1 MKYDLNFEI
10 DELVKKTTSLPKEI
24 EKWLKDKT
32 AIYIFNNKKSDEAIC
47 SHCGKRMRSYTQT
60 HNSEVMCRKCKKL
73 AILKENY
80 RGRKKLREEKK
91 LTYFVK
97 KNKSVFL
104 VIKKIIVN
112 FYSDKMFIDDL
123 GTIEVIE
130 YFSKNKELHIR
141 GAKRFYNYQKID
153 SPKIIQES
161 GYFYSSNIEEL
172 VYTKNLET
180 VFKNTVLEHT
190 FLKTFIEYIEK
201 EDSVR
206 LVSRDIILF
215 MRNTV
220 KYQSLEMLFKNGF
233 QKLAVEKIYEYNLGR
248 HINFKGNTLS
258 KILKLNMYDIR
269 KIRDRKFGGK
279 EIRIYKELKEYASD
293 FDLKLV
299 TFYSGASYQFE
310 ILKRELIKINEVKL
324 NIYKIAKYCVE
335 NKVYLSDYID
345 YLSQLEEFNV
355 DLSKKSN
362 LYPKDFI
369 KIHEEY
375 TKEQSRRRNK
385 ERIKKEEKNN
395 AKIKENAKKITAL
408 AAGEKF
414 EIKDLIIRSATSA
427 NELYDEGA
435 CLHHCVGNYS
445 EKQARGD
452 CAILFI
458 RKKSNPESS
467 YFTAEVSKNNKIIQ
481 IRGIHNCNPGEDVKE
496 AISIYC
502 KKYRKE
508 EAHGQY

>member
-1 MKYDLNFEI
+1 MERF
-10 DELVKKTTSLPKEI
+10 P
-24 EKWLKDKT
+24 
-32 AIYIFNNKKSDEAIC
+32 KSD
-47 SHCGKRMRSYTQT
+47 
-60 HNSEVMCRKCKKL
+60 KL
-73 AILKENY
+73 EHVCY
-80 RGRKKLREEKK
+80 
-91 LTYFVK
+91 
-97 KNKSVFL
+97 
-104 VIKKIIVN
+104 
-112 FYSDKMFIDDL
+112 D
-123 GTIEVIE
+123 
-130 YFSKNKELHIR
+130 IR
-141 GAKRFYNYQKID
+141 GPVHKEALRL
-153 SPKIIQES
+153 
-161 GYFYSSNIEEL
+161 EE
-172 VYTKNLET
+172 EG
-180 VFKNTVLEHT
+180 H
-190 FLKTFIEYIEK
+190 
-201 EDSVR
+201 
-206 LVSRDIILF
+206 
-215 MRNTV
+215 
-220 KYQSLEMLFKNGF
+220 
-233 QKLAVEKIYEYNLGR
+233 
-248 HINFKGNTLS
+248 
-258 KILKLNMYDIR
+258 KILKLNMGEVRELREKDV
-269 KIRDRKFGGK
+269 GSE
-279 EIRIYKELKEYASD
+279 EIRIYKCLKEQSNSI
-293 FDLKLV
+293 DLKLLY
-299 TFYSGASYQFE
+299 FYHKTPYYFDF
-310 ILKRELIKINEVKL
+310 LIKKINELNQEKNKL
-324 NIYKIAKYCVE
+324 NIYKIGIYCMK
-335 NKVYLSDYID
+335 NQIHIGDYID

-435 CLHHCVGNYS
+435 CLHHCVGNYAK
-445 EKQARGD
+445 KQARGD